1 MNLVLARCLDD
12 PHQLAAELRQQAR
25 TGNLVGLALPQE
37 HRALQQA
44 VLGLPPLAA
53 VGAAG
58 GWSGQGCDRSS
69 RTAAL
74 PGGLPPVAGA
84 RSAVMPG
91 PPGDGASAS
100 PDPDRS
106 AQGPLWRAAAPP
118 HRRADDPPG
127 STALAELGPAL
138 VLGSGGSSGSRR
150 WCLQPLRHLQ
160 ASADA
165 CAAWLQSQGIDPGRC
180 LHLAALPLQHV
191 SGLMP
196 LLRTERWGAQL
207 IWLPPALLRQPDQ
220 LPQVCPLPRQ
230 RPVLLSLVPT
240 QLHRLL
246 QEPQAVAWLTRC
258 SVIWVG
264 GAALPGELAARARS
278 AGLPLA
284 PCYGA
289 TETAAMVCA
298 LPPARFLAG
307 EAGCGAPLADV
318 ELRLEGAEQA
328 IGVRTG
334 RLSPGWFAEGRLQ
347 PFADADGWWRSG
359 DAGGWLATGD
369 QEPRRT
375 AGVMGLHRSM
385 GPIPVAAAARSSG
398 SLVIHGRLD
407 GAIHS
412 GGETVFPEQVR
423 QQLLALIQTAQLPV
437 AELLLLA
444 VPDPIWG
451 ERLVALVRPL
461 PVDHP
466 PDALTPDRHSLPS
479 GPQTELLQRL
489 ADLARGLPPPLRPWR
504 WWLCPELQTSPTG
517 KWERQ
522 RWQTW
527 LKQQQSSGPD

>member
-1 MNLVLARCLDD
+1 
-12 PHQLAAELRQQAR
+12 
-25 TGNLVGLALPQE
+25 
-37 HRALQQA
+37 
-44 VLGLPPLAA
+44 
-53 VGAAG
+53 
-58 GWSGQGCDRSS
+58 
-69 RTAAL
+69 
-74 PGGLPPVAGA
+74 
-84 RSAVMPG
+84 
-91 PPGDGASAS
+91 
-100 PDPDRS
+100 
-106 AQGPLWRAAAPP
+106 
-118 HRRADDPPG
+118 
-127 STALAELGPAL
+127 

-150 WCLQPLRHLQ
+150 WCLQPLRHLL

-165 CAAWLQSQGIDPGRC
+165 CGGWLRAQGIDPGRC

-196 LLRTERWGAQL
+196 LLRAERWGAQL
-207 IWLPPALLRQPDQ
+207 VWLPPALLRQPAL
-220 LPQVCPLPRQ
+220 LPQACPLPRQ

-246 QEPQAVAWLTRC
+246 SCPEAVAWLARC
-258 SVIWVG
+258 AVIWVG
-264 GAALPGELAARARS
+264 GAALPGELAARARA

-307 EAGCGAPLADV
+307 EAGCGPPLADV

-328 IGVRTG
+328 IGVRTD

-359 DAGGWLATGD
+359 DAGGWITPGEPDPMASVGPATSVVGS
-369 QEPRRT
+369 
-375 AGVMGLHRSM
+375 V
-385 GPIPVAAAARSSG
+385 GPAAVAAPAAVHGSG

-412 GGETVFPEQVR
+412 GGETIFPEQVR
-423 QQLLALIQTAQLPV
+423 QQLLAMIRAAQLPV
-437 AELLLLA
+437 TELLLLA
-444 VPDPIWG
+444 VPDPVWG

-461 PVDHP
+461 AADHP
-466 PDALTPDRHSLPS
+466 PDALTPDRHSPPS
-479 GPQTELLQRL
+479 VPQTELLQRL
-489 ADLARGLPPPLRPWR
+489 TALARGLPPPLRPWR
-504 WWLCPELQTSPTG
+504 WLPCPELQTNATG

-527 LKQQQSSGPD
+527 LERMQKDCIPPP